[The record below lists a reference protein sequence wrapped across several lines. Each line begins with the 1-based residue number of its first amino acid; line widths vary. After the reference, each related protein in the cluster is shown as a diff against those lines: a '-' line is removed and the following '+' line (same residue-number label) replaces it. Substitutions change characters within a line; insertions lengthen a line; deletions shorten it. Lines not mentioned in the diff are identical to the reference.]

1 MEYELYHSNGRSGWA
16 KKNAKYIK
24 REWKNGKWVYVYPKD
39 LKTKSFGEKKYAS
52 RFFTKEYRQG
62 LRDHAGE
69 MYRALNNINSP
80 GSQRSSSTGNTA
92 VKGAKSGASQR
103 ATNKTAPK
111 KYNAI
116 QKLLGV
122 DKRDAYRKASS
133 AHNAAKKLAS
143 SGNHDRA
150 QRNAL
155 KQNVNRT
162 YNNYNKAAKAYKSTP
177 LGKLDSASEKV
188 AKKLSQGKAYVAKLG
203 ANAKK
208 KLSDSSVAKSI
219 KRYNNVKK
227 VNSQYWGDSKENLST
242 VARKVNADFNKKNG
256 VSDRIEKEQA
266 NREYATLLS
275 QEKAKEKW
283 NSKNTTVG
291 KINKVLSGKEKDRT
305 NTSYGETRSK
315 INSNIA
321 TENKNRQEAMAK
333 QAKLNKIKAYQ
344 NDVNSNIDR
353 DRKNREAAQTRGRTY
368 NEIRQNDKSRASEH
382 NRQRTQSSVDDR
394 IELERKQREAA
405 ERRSRAARKN

>member
-1 MEYELYHSNGRSGWA
+1 MEYELYHSNGRLGWV
-16 KKNAKYIK
+16 KSNHKYIS
-24 REWKNGKWVYVYPKD
+24 RFMKNGKWFYVY
-39 LKTKSFGEKKYAS
+39 KSGKKAGSDEKP
-52 RFFTKEYRQG
+52 
-62 LRDHAGE
+62 
-69 MYRALNNINSP
+69 NPN
-80 GSQRSSSTGNTA
+80 STGKTYNRF
-92 VKGAKSGASQR
+92 QR
-103 ATNKTAPK
+103 FLGLDKKDKYKNSKAAFEATK
-111 KYNAI
+111 K
-116 QKLLGV
+116 V
-122 DKRDAYRKASS
+122 RD
-133 AHNAAKKLAS
+133 
-143 SGNHDRA
+143 SGNHDSS
-150 QRNAL
+150 QRKAIGDA
-155 KQNVNRT
+155 VNRS
-162 YNNYNKAAKAYKSTP
+162 YHKYKRSLNEYKKTP
-177 LGKLDSASEKV
+177 IGKLDSAGEKV

-208 KLSDSSVAKSI
+208 KLSDSSIAKSI
-219 KRYNNVKK
+219 KRYNSIKK

-333 QAKLNKIKAYQ
+333 QTKLNKIKTYQ

-368 NEIRQNDKSRASEH
+368 NKIRQNDKSRASEH

-405 ERRSRAARKN
+405 ERRSRAARRG